1 MGIPAFYAI
10 GVGIVNQK
18 SAFPRL
24 IDIERIGRAGIGND
38 AAVACLVDMSQKCPQ
53 RFHLANDLI

>member
-1 MGIPAFYAI
+1 MGSTFYAI

-18 SAFPRL
+18 WRFRL